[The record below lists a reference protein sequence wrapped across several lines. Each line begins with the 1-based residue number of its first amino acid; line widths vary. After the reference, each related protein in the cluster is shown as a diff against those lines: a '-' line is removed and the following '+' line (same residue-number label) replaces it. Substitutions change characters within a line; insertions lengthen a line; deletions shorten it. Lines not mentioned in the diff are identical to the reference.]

1 MEYGSTECSEQHVPT
16 VMLQGYGGFYDF
28 QGTETLSWAILS
40 HVKYKW
46 PFLLHGGEDSQEPCS
61 MFSRRVLIHG
71 R

>member
-40 HVKYKW
+40 HVTSSTSGH
-46 PFLLHGGEDSQEPCS
+46 F
-61 MFSRRVLIHG
+61 FFTVG
-71 R
+71 RIRKSLAPWFRDAY